1 MQKSEVMESEVWKGP
16 WKSVM
21 VNFMCQL
28 DWTIVPRYL
37 IWHARCSVRMLLV
50 EIYIYIGEL
59 SKADCPL

>member
-1 MQKSEVMESEVWKGP
+1 
-16 WKSVM
+16 
-21 VNFMCQL
+21 MCQL
-28 DWTIVPRYL
+28 GWTIVPGYL